1 MTPTS
6 RESLSR
12 ESRPE
17 HDRLLCLLNAYEVY
31 GGRTPWPECA
41 ERLTSDAE
49 RS

>member
-12 ESRPE
+12 ELSPE
-17 HDRLLCLLNAYEVY
+17 HYRLLCLLNAYEVY
-31 GGRTPWPECA
+31 GGRAPWAECA
-41 ERLTSDAE
+41 ERLTNDEE

>member
-6 RESLSR
+6 RESS
-12 ESRPE
+12 SPVSSPE

-31 GGRTPWPECA
+31 GGRAPWPECA
-41 ERLTSDAE
+41 ERLSIDEE